1 MDSQDKG
8 AIREVSSLVQEYIKQ
23 SRTILL
29 VVVPATQDVAT
40 IEALEWASRHDP
52 KGLRTIGVITKPDL
66 VDEGAENEVA
76 MVLTNR
82 RKPLNLGYVMLKNR
96 SQREVAERVSVA
108 VARHNETQFFANH
121 SIFKSLDPALF
132 GVANLISKITAVYVK
147 RIHAALP
154 TMRSEVTAKLE
165 RAESDLSDLGA
176 GAGETPAE
184 ASMTLMRVVFEYNK
198 LVVESSAGRYVQKK
212 LWDPSLRLC
221 TRVRELFDEFKTA
234 VHATRPPF
242 DESPEFIAEIESE
255 IRGSRGRE
263 LPGFLNPRI
272 FESRVAR
279 YVETWRPATGV
290 LVAAVRKLVGDITHD
305 LFTLVSP
312 EFPGLRLRM
321 HDVIASAVAGLE
333 RDARAEVDGVFS
345 REIGQ
350 PFTLNEAFLASVNA
364 RRLER
369 FDAAVRVAM
378 TRTEAKARGVARD
391 KDVATL
397 LRAWY
402 ESYYCSSSAH
412 RTKAE
417 AEDLSTML
425 SCYWEVAADRFVDNL
440 VMTLDTS
447 IIRPLA
453 QAIHVPMNEVVL
465 GVGNSEEALA
475 ALLREDPDLVRKR
488 KELRAMRDRLTQAR
502 SLIDRF

>member
-8 AIREVSSLVQEYIKQ
+8 AIREVTTLVQDYIKQ
-23 SRTILL
+23 PRTILL

-66 VDEGAENEVA
+66 IDEGAENEVA

-96 SQREVAERVSVA
+96 SQREVLDRVSVA
-108 VARHNETQFFANH
+108 VARHNETQFFSNH
-121 SIFKSLDPALF
+121 ATFNSLKPSLF
-132 GVANLISKITAVYVK
+132 GVSNLISKITAVYVK

-154 TMRSEVTAKLE
+154 AMRGEVTSKLE
-165 RAESDLSDLGA
+165 RAESDLSDLGV

-198 LVVESSAGRYVQKK
+198 LVVESAAGRYVHKK

-221 TRVRELFDEFKTA
+221 TRVRELFDEFKSA
-234 VHATRPPF
+234 VLATRPAF
-242 DESPEFIAEIESE
+242 DESAEFIAEIEGE

-279 YVETWRPATGV
+279 YVETWRPASGV
-290 LVAAVRKLVGDITHD
+290 LIAAVRKLVGEVTHD

-312 EFPGLRLRM
+312 EFPGLRMRM
-321 HDVIASAVAGLE
+321 HDVIANAVTNLE
-333 RDARAEVDGVFS
+333 RDARTEIEAVFAREV
-345 REIGQ
+345 GQ
-350 PFTLNEAFLASVNA
+350 PFTLNEQFLESVNS
-364 RRLER
+364 RRLDR
-369 FDAAVRVAM
+369 FDAAVKVAM
-378 TRTEAKARGVARD
+378 ARTEAKARGAARD
-391 KDVATL
+391 KDIATL

-417 AEDLSTML
+417 AEDLTTML
-425 SCYWEVAADRFVDNL
+425 SCYWEVAADRFVDNH
-440 VMTLDTS
+440 VMALDTS
-447 IIRPLA
+447 IVRPLA

-488 KELRAMRDRLTQAR
+488 KELRAMRDRLAQAR